1 MSTFFEHVVDQYPPD
16 IRKKKYEYWQKLRW
30 ANLDYSKET
39 GDATPEGFCK
49 WMLDR
54 WGIEVGHESAGYSPW
69 HRIVDE
75 KKHLLFELK
84 YASK

>member
-1 MSTFFEHVVDQYPPD
+1 MSTFFEHVVEQYPPD
-16 IRKKKYEYWQKLRW
+16 IRKKKYEYWQMLRW

-49 WMLDR
+49 WMLEQ
-54 WGIEVGHESAGYSPW
+54 WGLEVGVESGGYSPYY
-69 HRIVDE
+69 IVKNE
-75 KKHLLFELK
+75 NRYLLFQLK